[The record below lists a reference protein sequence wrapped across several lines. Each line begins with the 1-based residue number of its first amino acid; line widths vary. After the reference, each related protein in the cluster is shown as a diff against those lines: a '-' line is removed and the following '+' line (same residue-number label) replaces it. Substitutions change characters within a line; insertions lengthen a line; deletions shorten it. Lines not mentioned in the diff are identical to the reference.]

1 MKFSPWQLLFVWLG
15 SPFIKSFKVEPLGS
29 LAVGLEITSEKCR
42 HPKYRSNYWC
52 HVIFISLSSVL
63 VIKNDPIEN
72 YFSKSMITF
81 ETFKF
86 KYFLKSSKI
95 LNFSSFSIIW
105 SGWTFSN
112 FQPSFSILIF
122 ERFFFEPVF
131 EPLSLWVE
139 INSGRLSLTTHL
151 LPFVFSQFFKFER
164 PKISIQRIQR
174 TNWTN

>member
-1 MKFSPWQLLFVWLG
+1 MMSCYFYKLKQRPYHQKW
-15 SPFIKSFKVEPLGS
+15 
-29 LAVGLEITSEKCR
+29 
-42 HPKYRSNYWC
+42 
-52 HVIFISLSSVL
+52 
-63 VIKNDPIEN
+63 PIEN
-72 YFSKSMITF
+72 HFSKSMITF

-122 ERFFFEPVF
+122 ERFF

-151 LPFVFSQFFKFER
+151 LPFVFSQFLNSNALKSLYKEFKEQIGQIRDENEKFQQTIR
-164 PKISIQRIQR
+164 HRNSLLLLYYFIKCII
-174 TNWTN
+174 